1 MVIRS
6 FAKRRLSRAK
16 VDSRQPVKIS
26 GIPLVGIVA
35 VWLRESN
42 RESSTTDH
50 NKAGKLGLIRESID
64 EVLTQNPE
72 IDGLSRE
79 SSDAPSETKAVDRW
93 EDALVFSS
101 RRTEWS
107 PDGNRYQ
114 LRRIVRRT
122 AMRFPILV
130 GGKIR
135 ASSATGLKELG
146 VEAVLEKPRIILYN
160 IEVTLIA
167 SNEKCGMGG

>member
-1 MVIRS
+1 M
-6 FAKRRLSRAK
+6 
-16 VDSRQPVKIS
+16 
-26 GIPLVGIVA
+26 
-35 VWLRESN
+35 
-42 RESSTTDH
+42 
-50 NKAGKLGLIRESID
+50 
-64 EVLTQNPE
+64 
-72 IDGLSRE
+72 SRE

-93 EDALVFSS
+93 EDALILSS

-114 LRRIVRRT
+114 LRRIVRHT

-135 ASSATGLKELG
+135 ASSATGLKEL
-146 VEAVLEKPRIILYN
+146 EAVLEKPRITLYN
-160 IEVTLIA
+160 IEGTLIA